1 MANSY
6 FQFKQFTV
14 HQDQCAMKV
23 TTDGCLFGAW
33 IAERINSEKFITDS
47 CLDIG
52 TGTGLLS
59 LMLVQKNPAIK
70 IDAIEIDANAIEQ
83 AKANIAASPWSNNI
97 QVLPA
102 DAREFVSSHQYD
114 IIISNPPFYEN
125 ELKGADSKKNL
136 AHHDGSL
143 RLPEVLAIIRKNLSP
158 HGCFFLLLPFKRTK
172 EVKELLLLH
181 NFIIEEI
188 VFAKQSERHDYF
200 RILIR
205 GKLNNGNTTSSET
218 VINEITVSM
227 NQRQYTPAFVLL
239 LKDYYLH
246 L

>member
-1 MANSY
+1 MANSH
-6 FQFKQFTV
+6 FQFKQFTI

-33 IAERINSEKFITDS
+33 IAERINSEKIIAKS

-59 LMLVQKNPAIK
+59 LMLSQKNPAVK
-70 IDAIEIDANAIEQ
+70 IDAIEIDTNAVEQ

-97 QVLPA
+97 QVLQA
-102 DAREFVSSHQYD
+102 DAREFGFSHQYN

-125 ELKGADSKKNL
+125 ELKGADTKKNT
-136 AHHDGSL
+136 AHHDGGL

-158 HGCFFLLLPFKRTK
+158 DGCFFLLLPFKRNK
-172 EVKELLLLH
+172 EIKELLSPH
-181 NFIIEEI
+181 DFIIEEI
-188 VFAKQSERHDYF
+188 VFAKQSESHDYF
-200 RILIR
+200 RMLVR
-205 GKLNNGNTTSSET
+205 GKLNKGYTTSFET
-218 VINEITVSM
+218 VINEITVSLS
-227 NQRQYTPAFVLL
+227 QRQYTPAFISL